1 MNKFCAA
8 LSIAYAFN
16 LNWAFG
22 AEGGMP
28 QLNPEFL
35 ASQVFWLI
43 LIFSSLYVIIWK
55 LFLPKI
61 TNSIENRKLKIVNDL
76 NETQKLKDNAEKK
89 LQEYNKIIEN
99 SKKDAK
105 KIIEDAKKIIE
116 DGKKKLDRE
125 IESKKQKFNEEIEKE
140 LTNVEKEIKNLKKS
154 SMLVINKIA
163 EDISSEIIKQVVGT
177 EINKSKLSAVVQ
189 DISKKKIENYL

>member
-28 QLNPEFL
+28 QLNPEFW
-35 ASQVFWLI
+35 AAQIFWLI

-105 KIIEDAKKIIE
+105 KIIED
-116 DGKKKLDRE
+116 GKKKLNRE

-163 EDISSEIIKQVVGT
+163 TDISSEIIKQVVGT

>member
-28 QLNPEFL
+28 QLNPEFW
-35 ASQVFWLI
+35 AAQIFWLI
-43 LIFSSLYVIIWK
+43 LIFSSLYVVIWK
-55 LFLPKI
+55 LFFPKI

-99 SKKDAK
+99 SKK
-105 KIIEDAKKIIE
+105 DAKKIIE

-163 EDISSEIIKQVVGT
+163 IDISSEIIKQAIGT

>member
-28 QLNPEFL
+28 QLNPEFW

-99 SKKDAK
+99 SKTEAK
-105 KIIEDAKKIIE
+105 KIVD
-116 DGKKKLDRE
+116 DNRRKLEKD
-125 IESKKQKFNEEIEKE
+125 IESKKNKFNTEIEKE
-140 LTNVEKEIKNLKKS
+140 LSVVEKEIKDLKRS
-154 SMLVINKIA
+154 SIASINKIA

>member
-1 MNKFCAA
+1 MNKFCAT

-28 QLNPEFL
+28 QLNPEFW
-35 ASQVFWLI
+35 AAQIFWLI

-105 KIIEDAKKIIE
+105 KIIED
-116 DGKKKLDRE
+116 GKKKLDRE

-163 EDISSEIIKQVVGT
+163 ADISSEIIKQAIGT